1 MYVLYFSWIT
11 FLIVYLTVTGHV
23 AMYRSLN
30 SRLQNNGGHYADCV
44 SVLIDGVLLFF
55 SVYFVKIPGES

>member
-1 MYVLYFSWIT
+1 
-11 FLIVYLTVTGHV
+11 LIVYLTVTGHV